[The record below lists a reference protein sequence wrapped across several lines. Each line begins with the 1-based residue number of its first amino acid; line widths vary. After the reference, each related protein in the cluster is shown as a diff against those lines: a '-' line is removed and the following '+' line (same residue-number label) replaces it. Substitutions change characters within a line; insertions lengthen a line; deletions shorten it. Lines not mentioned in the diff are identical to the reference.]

1 LSHIANSACNAGM
14 PRPRPTHLVREFS
27 RHGKAIWYCRRGG
40 RRIRLR
46 AEYGTPEF
54 EAEFQAALHGG
65 TKPEPQRDDR
75 KPGTVAWLIARYRE
89 TTVWQQDLS
98 AATRRQRDNIFLH
111 VINNI
116 GDLPVAAITR
126 EKVIEGRDKRF
137 VKTPHQARNF
147 LDALRGLFRWALD
160 AGHIKVDPTAGV
172 KNPKRKSGDGFAPW
186 TEDDV
191 LAYERRWPI
200 DTRQRVWLDVLLYT
214 GLRRGD
220 AVRLGRQHVR
230 DGVATLQTEKSQG
243 AVTVSLPIL
252 PVLQRTLAA
261 GPCGDLAFICA
272 KTGGPLT
279 KESFGNLFG
288 EACREAG
295 LKGKSAHGIRK
306 IAATRAANSG
316 ATVAELEAIFGW
328 RGGRMASL
336 YTREAD
342 RRRLALGGMHK
353 LASPANE
360 KPTSIVAPMRKVRHP
375 EAKDQ

>member
-1 LSHIANSACNAGM
+1 M
-14 PRPRPTHLVREFS
+14 PRRRPQYLVREFS
-27 RHGKAIWYCRRGG
+27 RHGKPVWYCRRGS

-46 AEYGTPEF
+46 AKYGTPAF
-54 EAEFQAALHGG
+54 EAEFQAALKGA

-75 KPGTVAWLIARYRE
+75 KPGTVAWLISRYRE

-111 VINNI
+111 IIKNV
-116 GDLPVAAITR
+116 GDLPVTAITR
-126 EKVIEGRDKRF
+126 TKVIEARNKRA
-137 VKTPHQARNF
+137 VKTPHQARNI

-160 AGHIKVDPTAGV
+160 AGQIKVDPTAGV
-172 KNPKRKSGDGFAPW
+172 TNPKRKSGDGFAPW

-200 DTRQRVWLDVLLYT
+200 GTQQRVWLDVLLYT

-243 AVTVSLPIL
+243 AMTVNLPIL
-252 PVLQRTLAA
+252 PMLQRTLAA
-261 GPCGDLAFICA
+261 GSCGDLAFICGT
-272 KTGGPLT
+272 TGKPLT
-279 KESFGNLFG
+279 KESFGNLFA
-288 EACREAG
+288 EACRKAG

-316 ATVAELEAIFGW
+316 ATVAELEHVPPQLN
-328 RGGRMASL
+328 RGIL
-336 YTREAD
+336 V
-342 RRRLALGGMHK
+342 RRRMGESIGTDSLLGAGRCRR
-353 LASPANE
+353 LIPG
-360 KPTSIVAPMRKVRHP
+360 TS
-375 EAKDQ
+375 E

>member
-1 LSHIANSACNAGM
+1 
-14 PRPRPTHLVREFS
+14 V
-27 RHGKAIWYCRRGG
+27 
-40 RRIRLR
+40 
-46 AEYGTPEF
+46 
-54 EAEFQAALHGG
+54 
-65 TKPEPQRDDR
+65 
-75 KPGTVAWLIARYRE
+75 
-89 TTVWQQDLS
+89 
-98 AATRRQRDNIFLH
+98 H
-111 VINNI
+111 VIKNV

-126 EKVIEGRDKRF
+126 EKVIEGRDKRS

-200 DTRQRVWLDVLLYT
+200 GTRQRVWLDVLLYT
-214 GLRRGD
+214 VLRRGD

-353 LASPANE
+353 LAVWPSAGC
-360 KPTSIVAPMRKVRHP
+360 TSSRAPRTKSQLLLSHLCRRCDIQ
-375 EAKDQ
+375 KDQ

>member
-1 LSHIANSACNAGM
+1 LFRIANSPSNGAM
-14 PRPRPTHLVREFS
+14 PRPRPQYLVREFS
-27 RHGKAIWYCRRGG
+27 RHGKAVWYCRRGG

-54 EAEFQAALHGG
+54 EAEFQAALTGE
-65 TKPEPQRDDR
+65 TKPEPQCDDR

-89 TTVWQQDLS
+89 TTVWQQELS

-111 VINNI
+111 VIKNI
-116 GDLPVAAITR
+116 GDLPAAAITR
-126 EKVIEGRDKRF
+126 DKVIEGRDKRS

-160 AGHIKVDPTAGV
+160 ARHIKVDPTAGV
-172 KNPKRKSGDGFAPW
+172 KNPKRKSGDGFTPW

-200 DTRQRVWLDVLLYT
+200 GTRQRVWLDLLLYT

-243 AVTVSLPIL
+243 AVTVNLPIL
-252 PVLQRTLAA
+252 AVLQRTLAA
-261 GPCGDLAFICA
+261 GPCGDLAFICG

-279 KESFGNLFG
+279 ISLVKRVAKPAS
-288 EACREAG
+288 RV
-295 LKGKSAHGIRK
+295 SR
-306 IAATRAANSG
+306 R
-316 ATVAELEAIFGW
+316 TVFE
-328 RGGRMASL
+328 RS
-336 YTREAD
+336 
-342 RRRLALGGMHK
+342 RRRVQRIPEQRSPNWKPSSGGAAVAWR
-353 LASPANE
+353 LFTPA
-360 KPTSIVAPMRKVRHP
+360 KRTDA
-375 EAKDQ
+375 A

>member
-1 LSHIANSACNAGM
+1 M

-27 RHGKAIWYCRRGG
+27 RHGKAVWYCRRGG

-46 AEYGTPEF
+46 SEYGTPEF
-54 EAEFQAALHGG
+54 EAEAALNGEA
-65 TKPEPQRDDR
+65 KPERQRDDR
-75 KPGTVAWLIARYRE
+75 KLGTVAWLIARYRE

-98 AATRRQRDNIFLH
+98 AATRRQRENIFLH
-111 VINNI
+111 VIENI
-116 GDLPVAAITR
+116 GDLPVPAITR
-126 EKVIEGRDKRF
+126 EKVVEGRDKRA

-172 KNPKRKSGDGFAPW
+172 RNPKRKSGGFAPW

-191 LAYERRWPI
+191 LAYELRWPI
-200 DTRQRVWLDVLLYT
+200 GTRQRVWLDVLLYT

-243 AVTVSLPIL
+243 AVTVNLPIL
-252 PVLQRTLAA
+252 SVLQRTLAA
-261 GPCGDLAFICA
+261 GPCGDLAFICGKTA
-272 KTGGPLT
+272 KPLT

-288 EACREAG
+288 EACRKAG
-295 LKGKSAHGIRK
+295 FKGKSAHGIRK

-316 ATVAELEAIFGW
+316 ATIAELEASSAGAAAAWRLFAPARRTDVAWLSAGW
-328 RGGRMASL
+328 TSFRGPRTKSQLLLSHLCGRCDIW
-336 YTREAD
+336 R
-342 RRRLALGGMHK
+342 
-353 LASPANE
+353 
-360 KPTSIVAPMRKVRHP
+360 
-375 EAKDQ
+375 